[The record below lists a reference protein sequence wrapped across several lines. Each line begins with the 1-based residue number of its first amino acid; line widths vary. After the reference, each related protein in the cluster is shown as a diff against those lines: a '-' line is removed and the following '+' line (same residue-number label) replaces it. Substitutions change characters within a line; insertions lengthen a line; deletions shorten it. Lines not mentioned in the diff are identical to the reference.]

1 MPRYE
6 YFCHACKRS
15 FPKTLT
21 QAEYEE
27 GGIVCPLRQ
36 RGRGRVLITF
46 LPDLLRRLRERTAIE
61 EPEMRFEAFAFG
73 SIGLTASPIS
83 TTW

>member
-27 GGIVCPLRQ
+27 GGIVCPYC
-36 RGRGRVLITF
+36 GS
-46 LPDLLRRLRERTAIE
+46 E
-61 EPEMRFEAFAFG
+61 EVEECTSPFY
-73 SIGLTASPIS
+73 PIS
-83 TTW
+83 LKATA